1 LELEYCG
8 FLNGYWSGVGE
19 NIVAVSGGVGVG
31 AAEREVFPE
40 SVVARD
46 VVEVFGDQVEVRYG
60 ADWEDYKRAVSLMTF
75 EGGGSTDSE

>member
-1 LELEYCG
+1 MELEYRG
-8 FLNGYWSGVGE
+8 LLNGYWSGVGE
-19 NIVAVSGGVGVG
+19 DVVAIPGGVRVG
-31 AAEREVFPE
+31 ITETQVFPE

-46 VVEVFGDQVEVRYG
+46 VVEVFGDQVEARYG